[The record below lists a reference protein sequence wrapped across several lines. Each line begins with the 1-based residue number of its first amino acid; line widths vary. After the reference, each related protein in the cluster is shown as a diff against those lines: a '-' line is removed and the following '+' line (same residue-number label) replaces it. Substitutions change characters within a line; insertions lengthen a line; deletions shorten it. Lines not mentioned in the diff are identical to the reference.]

1 MSTPNHLRGAV
12 VSVVGSG
19 RVGRALDAALREA
32 GCDVRGP
39 FGRGDTLPWSDV
51 VVLCVPDREIAD
63 AAAGARTHGALIGHT
78 SGATPLT
85 ESGVDFG
92 LHPLR
97 AFVGNEGADAFRGIG
112 CAIAGT
118 SPAALG
124 VARALVD
131 AIGGSPFE
139 VTDAQ
144 RAGYH
149 AAASIASNFL
159 VTLEA
164 MAERVAEASDLPASR
179 FRAHLV
185 PLVRG
190 TVENWAQ
197 HGPRAALTG
206 PIVRGDEPTVQRQR
220 AAVAAAAP
228 EVLPLFD
235 ELTARTRELAGEPRP
250 AHDPEVAAA
259 RELARVEESP
269 A

>member
-12 VSVVGSG
+12 VSIVGPG
-19 RVGRALDAALREA
+19 RVGRALAAALREA

-39 FGRGDTLPWSDV
+39 VGRDDAPPSSDI
-51 VVLCVPDREIAD
+51 VVLCVPDREIPD
-63 AAAGARTHGALIGHT
+63 AAAVVRDRGALVGHT
-78 SGATPLT
+78 SGATPVA
-85 ESGVDFG
+85 EVGVDFG

-97 AFVGNEGADAFRGIG
+97 AFVGDEGADAFRGIG
-112 CAIAGT
+112 CAVAGT
-118 SPAALG
+118 SPAALDT
-124 VARALVD
+124 ARALVD
-131 AIGGSPFE
+131 AIGGSAFE

-164 MAERVAEASDLPASR
+164 MAERVAEASGLPPSR
-179 FRAHLV
+179 FRPHLV
-185 PLVRG
+185 PLVQG
-190 TVENWAQ
+190 TVDNWAQ

-206 PIVRGDEPTVQRQR
+206 PIVRGDETTVQRQR

-228 EVLPLFD
+228 EMLALFD
-235 ELTARTRELAGEPRP
+235 ELAARTRELARAAEPGDDREIAAHRDLAP
-250 AHDPEVAAA
+250 A
-259 RELARVEESP
+259 EESP